1 MSSGNKFRMHMG
13 CGEPLR
19 SRWWVAQP
27 LSGLSPE
34 DREGRG
40 ERLRKR
46 RGVRRQGVKCKT

>member
-1 MSSGNKFRMHMG
+1 MNSGSKFRMHMG

-27 LSGLSPE
+27 LHSLSL
-34 DREGRG
+34 DDKDLRD

-46 RGVRRQGVKCKT
+46 RGAPRQGGKCKT